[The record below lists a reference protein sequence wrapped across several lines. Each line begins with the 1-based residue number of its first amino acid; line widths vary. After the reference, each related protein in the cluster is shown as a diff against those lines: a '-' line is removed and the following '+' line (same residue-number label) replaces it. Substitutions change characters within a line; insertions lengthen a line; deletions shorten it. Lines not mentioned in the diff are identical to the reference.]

1 MFEGPPPG
9 GPSSFAS
16 LGGATVRRALDRG
29 AGQEARADELALT
42 LVHRPR
48 RGRDAQRRG
57 LLCVVRPGGAHGQH
71 DRQRRARVEGGGPAS
86 SGGVS
91 PTSRRGEPQAY
102 ARALL
107 AVGSGKSYFLLMS
120 AANAVHKPDFAAKR
134 KHFIFSDE
142 H

>member
-42 LVHRPR
+42 LVDRPR
-48 RGRDAQRRG
+48 RGYDAQRRG

-71 DRQRRARVEGGGPAS
+71 DRLRRPRIEGGGPAFP
-86 SGGVS
+86 GGAG
-91 PTSRRGEPQAY
+91 PTRRRGEPP
-102 ARALL
+102 RCHSSRLTTT
-107 AVGSGKSYFLLMS
+107 S
-120 AANAVHKPDFAAKR
+120 
-134 KHFIFSDE
+134 
-142 H
+142 